1 MKYIITESSLNRF
14 INRYL
19 NELEL
24 TSESDLSE
32 IFVSRIGDE
41 YSGTFNYF
49 YSEKELL
56 IDPDIISM
64 VSGMFSM
71 DRGQAMK
78 RIAVWFEDKFN
89 VTVEST
95 VAWDW

>member
-14 INRYL
+14 VNRYL
-19 NELEL
+19 NDLEL
-24 TSESDLSE
+24 TSESDNLE
-32 IFVSRIGDE
+32 IFVSRIGNE
-41 YSGTFNYF
+41 YSGAFNYT
-49 YSEKELL
+49 YDEKELS

-64 VSGMFSM
+64 VSGLFSM
-71 DRGQAMK
+71 DKGQAMEA
-78 RIAVWFEDKFN
+78 IAVWFEDKFN

>member
-19 NELEL
+19 NDLNL
-24 TSESDLSE
+24 TSESDNLE

-41 YSGTFNYF
+41 YSGAFNYI
-49 YSEKELL
+49 YDEKELY
-56 IDPDIISM
+56 IDPDIISA
-64 VSGMFSM
+64 VSGLFSM
-71 DRGQAMK
+71 NIEQAMEA
-78 RIAVWFEDKFN
+78 IAVWFEDKFN

>member
-14 INRYL
+14 VNRYL
-19 NELEL
+19 NDLEL
-24 TSESDLSE
+24 TSESDNLE

-41 YSGTFNYF
+41 YSGAFNYI
-49 YSEKELL
+49 YDEKELS
-56 IDPDIISM
+56 IDPSIISS
-64 VSGMFSM
+64 VSGLFSM
-71 DRGQAMK
+71 DRGQSMES
-78 RIAVWFEDKFN
+78 IAVWFEDKFN

>member
-14 INRYL
+14 VNRYL
-19 NELEL
+19 NDLEL
-24 TSESDLSE
+24 TSESDNLE

-41 YSGTFNYF
+41 YSGTFNYI
-49 YSEKELL
+49 YDEKELS
-56 IDPDIISM
+56 IDPGIISS
-64 VSGMFSM
+64 VSGLFSM
-71 DRGQAMK
+71 DRGQAMES
-78 RIAVWFEDKFN
+78 IAVWFEDKFN